1 MTSAAPR
8 DPTQPQRTAELMA
21 QVAAAQTRVRSLRCG
36 AVNRDHLNLA
46 QDELLEA
53 MERYAAELGRR
64 RLPNPRWL
72 RDDLRLYREIRVRPD
87 PSAAYRPR
95 DGS

>member
-8 DPTQPQRTAELMA
+8 DPSQPQRTAELMA
-21 QVAAAQTRVRSLRCG
+21 QVTAAHARVRSLRCG

-46 QDELLEA
+46 QDQLLEA

-64 RLPNPRWL
+64 RLPSPRWL
-72 RDDLRLYREIRVRPD
+72 RDDLRLYREIRGRPT
-87 PSAAYRPR
+87 PAVPYRPR
-95 DGS
+95 DRS